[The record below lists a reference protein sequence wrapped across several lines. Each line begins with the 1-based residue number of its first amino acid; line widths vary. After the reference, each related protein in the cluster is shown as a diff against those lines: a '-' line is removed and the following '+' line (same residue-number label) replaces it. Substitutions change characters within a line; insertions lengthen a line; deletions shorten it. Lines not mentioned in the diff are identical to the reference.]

1 MTAFLRWVRRVGSGG
16 LSAREH
22 QESIDLAR
30 ALDYTAARRVGLEAG
45 ARSQSYDTSTLSL
58 SKKRERVHREILVQT
73 REIFQAVVKV
83 NAMNSVCNDMRHIQ
97 RESESIDPRS
107 FPMTGTRTRDP
118 RDVNVVS
125 AQYLDALRD
134 SIGFN
139 IRSSTS
145 SVPNAGRGL
154 WLDGTA
160 AIGSVVS
167 HRFAHSVF
175 DVALEPIVL
184 SLSSPHSYYTNA
196 PGGHLSWCHT
206 PTRPSSSLRG
216 RPRGPIS

>member
-30 ALDYTAARRVGLEAG
+30 ALNYTAARRVGLEAG
-45 ARSQSYDTSTLSL
+45 AQSQSYDTSTLSL
-58 SKKRERVHREILVQT
+58 SKKRERVHRDILVQT

-83 NAMNSVCNDMRHIQ
+83 NAMDSVCKHMRHVQ
-97 RESESIDPRS
+97 RESESLDPRS

-118 RDVNVVS
+118 RDVNLVS
-125 AQYLDALRD
+125 AEYLHALRD
-134 SIGFN
+134 SIGFS
-139 IRSSTS
+139 IRSGTS

-167 HRFAHSVF
+167 RRSVHSVF
-175 DVALEPIVL
+175 DVAMEPIVL
-184 SLSSPHSYYTNA
+184 SLSSPHSYYTNI
-196 PGGHLSWCHT
+196 PGGHLSWCYT
-206 PTRPSSSLRG
+206 PTRPPSSL
-216 RPRGPIS
+216 